1 MNDEAII
8 ALYWERN
15 ETAIEQTDKK
25 YRNYLRKIAWNVL
38 ADWEDC
44 DESVSDT
51 YLKAWNTMPPNRPVV
66 LSNYLGKITR
76 QLSIDRYRKKHRQKR
91 EGSQYALS
99 LDELTECVTM
109 GQTVEDEVEL
119 QLLGKSINDYLQT
132 LSKDAR
138 VIFVGRYY
146 YCDSIKR
153 IASYCGFTESKV
165 RVSLYRSREGLKEHL
180 MKEGFDL

>member
-8 ALYWERN
+8 SLYWERN

-38 ADWEDC
+38 SDWEDC

-51 YLKAWNTMPPNRPVV
+51 YLKAWNTMPPNRPVI

-91 EGSQYALS
+91 ECSQYALS
-99 LDELTECVTM
+99 LDELRECVSF

-165 RVSLYRSREGLKEHL
+165 RVSLHRSREGLKEHL